1 MHKALARLH
10 ENDRHLPQILKVK
23 ELLSRGIGI
32 HHGGLLPLMKE
43 VVEICFAKGLVK
55 VLIATETFAMG
66 VNAPCRTVVFG
77 GLRKH
82 DGTSFRDLLPGEYT
96 QMCGRAG
103 RRGLDTVGTV
113 RSFIYLYSLASPLYV
128 KTGGKGGRI
137 DQLTPRLL
145 FRF

>member
-1 MHKALARLH
+1 MLFLTFVGVQALARLH
-10 ENDRHLPQILKVK
+10 EADRSLPQILRVK

-82 DGTSFRDLLPGEYT
+82 DGSNFR
-96 QMCGRAG
+96 C
-103 RRGLDTVGTV
+103 VKV
-113 RSFIYLYSLASPLYV
+113 FIFCPSNAP
-128 KTGGKGGRI
+128 
-137 DQLTPRLL
+137 
-145 FRF
+145 